1 MELVPTS
8 SAATYADLER
18 LPPGMVGELL
28 GGELFAT
35 PRPAPTHALVA
46 GEMHGELWSRFQ
58 RATSGP
64 GGWWILFEPELH
76 LDGDVLVPDLAG
88 WRVTTMPH
96 VPTQQAFVD
105 VVPDWVAEVA
115 SPTTAAWDRR
125 RKLPRYYELG
135 VGHVWLVTPETRSV
149 DVFRHGPEG
158 WYLAGVYSDEPDAR
172 IEPFHQAAL
181 DVARWWPT

>member
-28 GGELFAT
+28 GGEVFAT

-46 GEMHGELWSRFQ
+46 GELHGELWSRFQ

-88 WRVTTMPH
+88 WRVSTMPH
-96 VPTQQAFVD
+96 TRGAPV
-105 VVPDWVAEVA
+105 
-115 SPTTAAWDRR
+115 
-125 RKLPRYYELG
+125 
-135 VGHVWLVTPETRSV
+135 RSV
-149 DVFRHGPEG
+149 TTLTLSAKSSVKLIGSQRYQSRFC
-158 WYLAGVYSDEPDAR
+158 
-172 IEPFHQAAL
+172 Q
-181 DVARWWPT
+181 